1 VLLQILAADLIRSNS
16 GGAMTPS
23 TVGPKFA
30 DTNELAQIY
39 DVRSSVVG
47 TACNDDQILVQQ
59 TSTKSWVV
67 RHLPVPDHSGGLIG
81 CVEERDGTYEVMR
94 INDGFRWQTH
104 TTLDDAIKDL
114 SQLAQTRSPAP
125 PTDLFSHL
133 R

>member
-1 VLLQILAADLIRSNS
+1 LFQILAADLIRSNA

-23 TVGPKFA
+23 TVGPKSA
-30 DTNELAQIY
+30 DIDELAQIY
-39 DVRSSVVG
+39 DVRSSVVE

-67 RHLPVPDHSGGLIG
+67 QYLPVPDHTGGLIG

-94 INDGFRWQTH
+94 TNDGFRWQTF
-104 TTLDDAIKDL
+104 TTLDDAIEDL
-114 SQLAQTRSPAP
+114 AQLAQARSPAS
-125 PTDLFSHL
+125 PTDMFSHL